1 MQVLVN
7 NTNILVTANNTK
19 IPATGNTKYQ
29 LHGTIQNT
37 SYKEQYKIS
46 ITRNNTNIS
55 YREQYKAT
63 TCWEKYKIHQ
73 LHETVQVIQA
83 AENNIK

>member
-1 MQVLVN
+1 MQKYHLV
-7 NTNILVTANNTK
+7 
-19 IPATGNTKYQ
+19 
-29 LHGTIQNT
+29 GTIQTT
-37 SYKEQYKIS
+37 SYKEQYKI
-46 ITRNNTNIS
+46 
-55 YREQYKAT
+55 YKAT